1 MEIRENEKLACEVE
15 TMTEQMQELLQ
26 TYEQHKKQLVE
37 LDQIITTYRKEIM
50 AEKKAAHDIG
60 LKLREAYKV
69 KNVQE
74 NKIGEAARR
83 KHLLKTC
90 IADVFVASAS

>member
-1 MEIRENEKLACEVE
+1 MGQKRNSDVP
-15 TMTEQMQELLQ
+15 QDLQ

-37 LDQIITTYRKEIM
+37 LNQIIATYRKEIL
-50 AEKKAAHDIG
+50 AEKKAQSATHAHIRDCYRQ
-60 LKLREAYKV
+60 KT
-69 KNVQE
+69 VQE
-74 NKIGEAARR
+74 NKIGDAARR